1 MTWAGLFPSRSFGYT
16 THSPSPL
23 WGEAR
28 PQHSHSSQPPSCRVV
43 WEPHSGRPPVCS
55 YGLHGV
61 TSSSV
66 HLRYLEVVCLE
77 LETLFSRFSKLAFA
91 QKNSSPGWDE
101 NCPGREALTLP
112 APVPPIPLTHS
123 WSPLNSRDTPFPLE
137 YLLLSE
143 PCLSPHTAAPREGSC
158 AALRVGITPKPMG
171 CQGRGTPAESG
182 RAWRHRG
189 TQPGAGHGPRLSIPA
204 LHALRMSHTQA
215 PAQLHPTQA
224 GTWGRHTCAHAGS

>member
-1 MTWAGLFPSRSFGYT
+1 MGSQDGAENHGHCPQATCQRRWTRRVPPCMIEAPDPTGRYCPIPISQKETKARQVSDRTPSAGLVRQAPPVLRRVQGLGPASFALQCWMTWAGLFPSRSFGYT
-16 THSPSPL
+16 THSPSLL

-28 PQHSHSSQPPSCRVV
+28 PQHSHSSQPPSCRAV
-43 WEPHSGRPPVCS
+43 WERHSGRPPVCS

-66 HLRYLEVVCLE
+66 RLQCLEVVCLE

-91 QKNSSPGWDE
+91 QKNSSLGWDE

-112 APVPPIPLTHS
+112 APVPPVPLTHS

-143 PCLSPHTAAPREGSC
+143 PL
-158 AALRVGITPKPMG
+158 
-171 CQGRGTPAESG
+171 
-182 RAWRHRG
+182 
-189 TQPGAGHGPRLSIPA
+189 
-204 LHALRMSHTQA
+204 
-215 PAQLHPTQA
+215 
-224 GTWGRHTCAHAGS
+224 